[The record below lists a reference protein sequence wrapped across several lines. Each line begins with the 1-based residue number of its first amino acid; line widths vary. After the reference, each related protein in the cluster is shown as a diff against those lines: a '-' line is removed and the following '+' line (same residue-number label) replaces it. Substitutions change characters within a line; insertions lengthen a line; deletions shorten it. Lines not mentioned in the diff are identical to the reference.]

1 MTDFHDSVLQFSV
14 HHHMALIIAQAVTLQ
29 DM

>member
-14 HHHMALIIAQAVTLQ
+14 HHHMALIIAQAITL
-29 DM
+29 